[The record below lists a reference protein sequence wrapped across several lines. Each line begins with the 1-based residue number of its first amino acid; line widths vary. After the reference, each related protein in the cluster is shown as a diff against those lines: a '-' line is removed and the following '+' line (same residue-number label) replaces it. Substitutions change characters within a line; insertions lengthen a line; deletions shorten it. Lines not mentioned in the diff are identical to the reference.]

1 MISKEEQRG
10 ELHAVIVTDTGI
22 SHRSSNKP
30 NQDAVLYCF
39 LGEDFVLA
47 VSDGVGSCPKAELG
61 SKVAVAAA
69 VKVFEEIKQNRCGKK
84 DISERLITE
93 WIAFLDGETID
104 DCCAT
109 LKVAMKL
116 DNQLVLVSLG
126 DGMLVMTSNGLKA
139 KAPSD
144 ETPFVNQTK
153 CLSSFVN
160 PEDIWVDE
168 IHLDLHVPY
177 AVFMC
182 TDGIANGLRDGSEY
196 ELVREIEE
204 NTPAERL

>member
-1 MISKEEQRG
+1 
-10 ELHAVIVTDTGI
+10 
-22 SHRSSNKP
+22 
-30 NQDAVLYCF
+30 
-39 LGEDFVLA
+39 
-47 VSDGVGSCPKAELG
+47 
-61 SKVAVAAA
+61 
-69 VKVFEEIKQNRCGKK
+69 
-84 DISERLITE
+84 
-93 WIAFLDGETID
+93 
-104 DCCAT
+104 
-109 LKVAMKL
+109 
-116 DNQLVLVSLG
+116 
-126 DGMLVMTSNGLKA
+126 MLVMTSNGLKA

-204 NTPAERL
+204 NTPAERLKDELELLTIDISDFSSDDRTLGVIKYEWKNAEPKR